1 MKEKKTEAMIHLMV
15 SESYHRLSRA
25 LVHYCGLTKAY
36 ALTDMMERYKELKQ
50 EDLLVDK
57 EWFGY
62 TRHEMKANW
71 GIHYQTQRNLL
82 KDFEDMGILQ
92 QEIRGVIPQ
101 RNFFKLNFEKIDE
114 LFAEAVHS
122 YIKFCQSESDRKR
135 ELRKRRE
142 NQYKQ
147 IKE

>member
-15 SESYHRLSRA
+15 AKSYYNLSKA
-25 LVHYCGLTKAY
+25 LVYHIGLQKAFGLTDLLEK
-36 ALTDMMERYKELKQ
+36 YKELKR
-50 EDLLVDK
+50 EDLLVDE

-62 TRHEMKANW
+62 TREEMKASW
-71 GIHYQTQRNLL
+71 EVSFPTQL
-82 KDFEDMGILQ
+82 KILKEFKREGLIES
-92 QEIRGVIPQ
+92 EIRGVIPQ

-122 YIKFCQSESDRKR
+122 YIKFRQSESDRKR